1 VNYKAFSVPAHR
13 ATTAHLC
20 GAFPF
25 VSNPPP
31 LSGGVYIGEDLTGVP
46 FGFDPF
52 LAYAQQLVTNPNLFV
67 VGQIGRGKSALLKTL
82 LWRHAA
88 FGHRGIVLDPKG
100 EYGALCS
107 SWGGTLI
114 SLRPGGHLRL
124 NPLEFDPKRTL
135 VALVRVCSKR
145 NLRPCERAALD
156 VAIDEATYRAGSERP
171 GGFATLGSVL
181 EALLEPSDRAASE
194 LRCTKSQLAQ
204 DGRDIALDLRRT
216 VKGDLAGMLDG
227 PTSPGLSLESDLV
240 VFDLSA
246 LHHSEALG
254 MLMVCV
260 LAWLDAR
267 VSGRRP
273 AGSSPLFEEGRTAPG
288 ALVAGEGANSAPGA
302 LIVIDE
308 AWALLKEPGLADWL
322 QASFKL
328 ARAWGVSNVVATHRF
343 SDLTGSAPGGV
354 SGLSKDERLALGLL
368 ADAETRVIYAQPPS
382 ETELARELLGLSEPE
397 ARLLPRLGRGVAL
410 WKIGS
415 YSTVVRH
422 RLSRQEQLLV
432 DTDQAFRV
440 PEGRSNP

>member
-1 VNYKAFSVPAHR
+1 MTYKTLSVPAHT

-31 LSGGVYIGEDLTGVP
+31 LSGGVYVGEDLTGVP

-52 LAYAQQLVTNPNLFV
+52 LAYSQHIVTNPNIFV

-88 FGHRGIVLDPKG
+88 FGHKGIVLDPKG
-100 EYGALCS
+100 EYGQLCT

-114 SLRPGGHLRL
+114 ALTPKGHLRL
-124 NPLEFDPKRTL
+124 NPLEFDPERTL
-135 VALVRVCSKR
+135 AALASVCAKR
-145 NLRPCERAALD
+145 SLRPCERAALD
-156 VAIDEATYRAGSERP
+156 VAIEEATCRATN
-171 GGFATLGSVL
+171 GGAGGCATLGAVL
-181 EALLEPSDRAASE
+181 EALLEPSAHAAAE

-204 DGRDIALDLRRT
+204 DARDIALELRRI

-227 PTSPGLSLESDLV
+227 PTSPGLSLDSDLV

-246 LHHSEALG
+246 LHRSEFLG

-260 LAWLDAR
+260 LAWLDGR
-267 VSGRRP
+267 VSGKN
-273 AGSSPLFEEGRTAPG
+273 AGHGASVGVARNEYRSLASRT
-288 ALVAGEGANSAPGA
+288 

-308 AWALLKEPGLADWL
+308 AWALLKEPSLTAWL

-343 SDLTGSAPGGV
+343 SDLTGSSLGGS
-354 SGLSKDERLALGLL
+354 SGLSEQERLALGLL
-368 ADAETRVIYAQPPS
+368 ADAETRIVYAQPFS

-410 WKIGS
+410 WKIGA

-422 RLSRQEQLLV
+422 RLSQQERVLV
-432 DTDQAFRV
+432 DTDQALRGV
-440 PEGRSNP
+440 LHGQGRTDP